1 MTVLRTAASTYKNL
15 IYDTSDWETSQ
26 DFYSIDKVDG
36 LGLSR
41 QSFPPILPFPTPT
54 KYHFPP
60 NYPSPPTP
68 LSLSTLS

>member
-15 IYDTSDWETSQ
+15 IYDTSDWETSLY
-26 DFYSIDKVDG
+26 FYSMDKVDE

-41 QSFPPILPFPTPT
+41 QSFHPKLPFPPLT
-54 KYHFPP
+54 KYDFRP

-68 LSLSTLS
+68 LSPSTLS